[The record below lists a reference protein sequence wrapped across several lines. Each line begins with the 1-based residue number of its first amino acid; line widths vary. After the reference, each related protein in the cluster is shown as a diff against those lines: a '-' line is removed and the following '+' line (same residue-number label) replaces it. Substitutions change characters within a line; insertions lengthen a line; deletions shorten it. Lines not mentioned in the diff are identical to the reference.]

1 MLSQPPGLRSQP
13 LILSHG
19 SLDADV
25 PRIADTCL
33 GNAGPAPT
41 PRGFQAF
48 GQPNPSARNLPLGSG
63 RLQNAN
69 KLGTLVTL
77 VLTESIDVVLFSG
90 NGATWG
96 LGAVNGAPGLPNTQ
110 GRAPGSASN
119 ATFAQSIT
127 GSQPATP
134 LDLSEFPSLSGAPQ
148 TQYQNPGQAVWGN
161 SNQRATQQTPVQR
174 PQQQHP
180 ISQQSN
186 SQQQNQQPS
195 QSQEQSQQ
203 SREQLYSGSQMSGS
217 NDDYHR
223 GGQGGIGQLGASA
236 QPQSNSIDEF
246 PPLRRNGTDEDQQD
260 RRGSL
265 MQTAAFGGY
274 SASNNFSMPLT
285 QESAR
290 HRLPSAQSG
299 RPDSRTSTL
308 IERIRSPSSL
318 SFSPTSGTILDGN
331 IPPTSRGNQQNNITS
346 LLDNFVNQQQQ
357 IGSSRNP
364 QSQQQQQQPSRHQR
378 GSLASGGAAQTA
390 ENVPVDEMSPI
401 DKYGLAGLLANV
413 RSPDADTAALA
424 IGQDLTQLGMDLNSP
439 EPLHHTF
446 PGPFG
451 PPSALPYQPTYTLPD
466 CYTVDNA
473 PPPRHKL
480 SGFAD
485 ETLIWIFYFQPRDIM
500 QEYAATELTNRNWR
514 YHKEMRM
521 WLTKD
526 PGMGEPVVIRDAGGA
541 GAEVGERGSYVVF
554 NPRTWQRS
562 RVEMELRYEDL
573 DTRSQMG
580 EGRMVGPG
588 GGEGRGMS

>member
-1 MLSQPPGLRSQP
+1 MNR
-13 LILSHG
+13 
-19 SLDADV
+19 
-25 PRIADTCL
+25 T
-33 GNAGPAPT
+33 GPAPT

-48 GQPNPSARNLPLGSG
+48 GQPNPAARNLPLGSG
-63 RLQNAN
+63 RLQNTN
-69 KLGTLVTL
+69 KL
-77 VLTESIDVVLFSG
+77 G

-110 GRAPGSASN
+110 GRAPGGASN
-119 ATFAQSIT
+119 ATFAQSIA

-161 SNQRATQQTPVQR
+161 SNQRATQHTPVQR

-180 ISQQSN
+180 ISQQST

-195 QSQEQSQQ
+195 QTQEQSQQ
-203 SREQLYSGSQMSGS
+203 SREQLYSGSQMTGS

-223 GGQGGIGQLGASA
+223 GGQGGIGQLGASG
-236 QPQSNSIDEF
+236 QPQSTSIDEF
-246 PPLRRNGTDEDQQD
+246 PPLRRNGTDDDQQD

-265 MQTAAFGGY
+265 MQNAAFGGY
-274 SASNNFSMPLT
+274 PGANTFSMPSA
-285 QESAR
+285 QDPAR
-290 HRLPSAQSG
+290 HRLPSSQTG
-299 RPDSRTSTL
+299 RPDSRASTL
-308 IERIRSPSSL
+308 VDRIMSPSSL
-318 SFSPTSGTILDGN
+318 SFASASNRQVPTSATTLDGS
-331 IPPTSRGNQQNNITS
+331 IPPTPRGNQQSNINS
-346 LLDNFVNQQQQ
+346 LLDSFVNQQQQ
-357 IGSSRNP
+357 IGSSSRNT
-364 QSQQQQQQPSRHQR
+364 QSQQPPSRQQR

-390 ENVPVDEMSPI
+390 ESVPFDEMTPI

-446 PGPFG
+446 SGPFG
-451 PPSALPYQPTYTLPD
+451 PPTAHPYQPTYTLPD

-480 SGFAD
+480 PGFAD

-500 QEYAATELTNRNWR
+500 QEFAASELTNRNWR

-526 PGMGEPVVIRDAGGA
+526 TAMGEPVPMAGGD
-541 GAEVGERGSYVVF
+541 GERGSYIVF
-554 NPRTWQRS
+554 NPRSWQRS
-562 RVEMELRYEDL
+562 RVEMDLRYEDL
-573 DTRSQMG
+573 DTRIQVG
-580 EGRMVGPG
+580 EGRIVPG
-588 GGEGRGMS
+588 GGVGVEGSRMP

>member
-1 MLSQPPGLRSQP
+1 MFGKRRTRSYAQRLSSFWSTKPFRQKPPSRLWEAAEYEQTRVSS
-13 LILSHG
+13 ILS
-19 SLDADV
+19 
-25 PRIADTCL
+25 
-33 GNAGPAPT
+33 
-41 PRGFQAF
+41 
-48 GQPNPSARNLPLGSG
+48 
-63 RLQNAN
+63 
-69 KLGTLVTL
+69 
-77 VLTESIDVVLFSG
+77 LTIF
-90 NGATWG
+90 T
-96 LGAVNGAPGLPNTQ
+96 
-110 GRAPGSASN
+110 R
-119 ATFAQSIT
+119 
-127 GSQPATP
+127 
-134 LDLSEFPSLSGAPQ
+134 SEFPSLSGAPQ

-195 QSQEQSQQ
+195 QAQEQSQQ

-274 SASNNFSMPLT
+274 SASNNFSMPLS

-290 HRLPSAQSG
+290 HRLPSTQSG

-318 SFSPTSGTILDGN
+318 SFSA
-331 IPPTSRGNQQNNITS
+331 SRGNQQNNMNS

-357 IGSSRNP
+357 IGSSRNT
-364 QSQQQQQQPSRHQR
+364 QSQQQHQPSRHQR

-439 EPLHHTF
+439 EYVSSPSLSQSIPSHPPQSPTNPQLQNPRPLHHTF

-451 PPSALPYQPTYTLPD
+451 PPSAPPYQPTYTLPD

-526 PGMGEPVVIRDAGGA
+526 PGMGEPVVVRDAAGGA
-541 GAEVGERGSYVVF
+541 VGAEVGERGSYVVF

-573 DTRSQMG
+573 DTR
-580 EGRMVGPG
+580 
-588 GGEGRGMS
+588 